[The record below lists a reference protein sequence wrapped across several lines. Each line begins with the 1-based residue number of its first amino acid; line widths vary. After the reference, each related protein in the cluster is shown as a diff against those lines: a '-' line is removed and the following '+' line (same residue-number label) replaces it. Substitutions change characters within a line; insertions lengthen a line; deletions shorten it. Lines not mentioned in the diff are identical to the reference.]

1 MILRI
6 LTIIAIAL
14 SSLLAVGP
22 ALAAEPEVHSGILTA
37 IDLEHHML
45 TLSEMG
51 PWKGSMT
58 ARTTQTMTISPDAKV
73 EIVQRAKSAPAGGW
87 AGDFRESPLAV
98 SQLHPGQFATVKLT
112 RRAGKPTVESI
123 EVVSPTNG

>member
-6 LTIIAIAL
+6 LTIAL
-14 SSLLAVGP
+14 SSLLAVSP
-22 ALAAEPEVHSGILTA
+22 ALAAEPEVHSGVLTT
-37 IDLEHHML
+37 IDPTHHML

-58 ARTTQTMTISPDAKV
+58 ARTIQTMTISPDAKV

-87 AGDFRESPLAV
+87 AGGFRESPLAV
-98 SQLHPGQFATVKLT
+98 SQLHPGQFATLKLT
-112 RRAGKPTVESI
+112 RRAGKPTIESI